1 MFPLT
6 DPDVQRRTVPFVT
19 IALIA
24 LNAMVFLYELFLLG
38 GFETTRFFYNWG
50 LIPANFTQGLTEFGS
65 VCDGQIIRT
74 PLGSVCRG
82 TILDLEAHNE
92 VWVTVFS
99 SMFIHGGFMHF
110 AGNMVYLWVFGAN
123 IEDGLGHIKY
133 LVFYLACGVAAA
145 FAQVYVDS
153 DSLVPMIGASG
164 AVAGVLGAYIVMYPY
179 NRITTI
185 VFFALVF
192 VIRVPALFLLGFW
205 FFIQNVLPGLGSLVS
220 SASNTG
226 GVAFWAHIGGF
237 VAGLLAMALYLG
249 ILGRRRPADL
259 RRIPWRWS
267 RS

>member
-1 MFPLT
+1 MIPLT
-6 DPDVQRRTVPFVT
+6 DPDVQRRISPYVT
-19 IALIA
+19 LALIA
-24 LNAMVFLYELFLLG
+24 LNAAVFLYELLFLG
-38 GFETTRFFYNWG
+38 GFQTTQFFYNWG
-50 LIPANFTQGLTEFGS
+50 LIPAKLSEGLSEFGQ
-65 VCDGQIIRT
+65 VCEGQIIST
-74 PLGSVCRG
+74 PLGAVCQG

-92 VWVTVFS
+92 VWVTVLS

-145 FAQVYVDS
+145 LTQVYIDPDS
-153 DSLVPMIGASG
+153 RIPLIGASG
-164 AVAGVLGAYIVMYPY
+164 AVAGILGAYIIMYPY

-185 VFFALVF
+185 LFFGLMF

-205 FFIQNVLPGLGSLVS
+205 FFIQNVLPGLGSLVTT
-220 SASNTG
+220 ASNTG

-237 VAGLLAMALYLG
+237 IAGFLVMTIYLA
-249 ILGRRRPADL
+249 ITRRRALPNV

-267 RS
+267 RW

>member
-1 MFPLT
+1 MFPLA
-6 DPDVQRRTVPFVT
+6 DPDVRRRSLPLVT
-19 IALIA
+19 LALLT
-24 LNAMVFLYELFLLG
+24 LNAVVFLYEVFLLG
-38 GFETTRFFYNWG
+38 GFETTLFYYNWG
-50 LIPANFTQGLTEFGS
+50 LIPANFTQGLTDYGS

-82 TILDLEAHNE
+82 TILDLEAHND

-110 AGNMVYLWVFGAN
+110 LGNMVYLWVFGAN

-133 LVFYLACGVAAA
+133 LLFYLACGVAAA
-145 FAQVYVDS
+145 LAQVFVDPGS
-153 DSLVPMIGASG
+153 QVPMIGASG

-185 VFFALVF
+185 LFLGLVI
-192 VIRVPALFLLGFW
+192 VARLPALLLLGFW
-205 FFIQNVLPGLGSLVS
+205 FFIQNVLPGLGSLVN
-220 SASNTG
+220 SASNTS

-249 ILGRRRPADL
+249 IVGRRRPADL
-259 RRIPWRWS
+259 RKIPWR
-267 RS
+267 